1 MSLISPRCCFTSL
14 CVYLVLLIILVL
26 RIVAYSLLCDRL
38 LNMTHSVL
46 LYTSRSPYK
55 AVVESLVVLQLDFL
69 YSTAEVLEP
78 IAEPLSFHPVW
89 LFIFSLCG
97 QYSTSLVPLFS
108 WCSASSSAL
117 STSITRLI
125 SNPAYV
131 KADISGN
138 VTNITYSAPPPS

>member
-38 LNMTHSVL
+38 LSMTHSVL

-78 IAEPLSFHPVW
+78 IAEAPFLFLSSVAYHLSSLEW
-89 LFIFSLCG
+89 TLFYIVGTIIQLVVCPIVHIIDLC
-97 QYSTSLVPLFS
+97 
-108 WCSASSSAL
+108 
-117 STSITRLI
+117 
-125 SNPAYV
+125 N
-131 KADISGN
+131 
-138 VTNITYSAPPPS
+138 